1 VAFEKSGY
9 YQSGRK
15 KKTSLYKI
23 PFIKTSSTL
32 PIDLKAFKLKGIQ
45 AYM

>member
-9 YQSGRK
+9 YHSGRK
-15 KKTSLYKI
+15 KKTSLYEI
-23 PFIKTSSTL
+23 PFMKTSSTL
-32 PIDLKAFKLKGIQ
+32 PIDLKEFKLKGIQ